1 MQLCGAR
8 FPDHTRHATC
18 EERTQEA
25 GDRRSHRRCARYS
38 QMNDDTIACKQE
50 PGQCIENKHAHA
62 KSERTIMRSSLNVK
76 IHRQIQQQQST
87 TWLIHTGTQRISEIQ
102 EGGAGAIAAR
112 PRQAT
117 TSCSCQTAL
126 RPPGG
131 ASRALHMFVSILPI
145 DAYVEQCTGN
155 QSPPRPAR
163 VEADYGTACRP
174 RAPRASDT
182 RASRLA
188 SACRRRTTCSAAS
201 IAFSSRCAVAGSTA
215 RRYRAVSSSV
225 KRGDGGQRC
234 SRKPQR
240 RDGERRTRGF
250 NSPHT
255 RRMHVLARGIPTFSP
270 RHLVLT
276 QEP

>member
-1 MQLCGAR
+1 MQ
-8 FPDHTRHATC
+8 TRT
-18 EERTQEA
+18 RTVY
-25 GDRRSHRRCARYS
+25 R
-38 QMNDDTIACKQE
+38 KQ
-50 PGQCIENKHAHA
+50 
-62 KSERTIMRSSLNVK
+62 T
-76 IHRQIQQQQST
+76 
-87 TWLIHTGTQRISEIQ
+87 
-102 EGGAGAIAAR
+102 R
-112 PRQAT
+112 PRQKRTNYYAIISQRQDTPTDTTTTVYDVANPHRYAT
-117 TSCSCQTAL
+117 HLGNPRGWGRCYRRSPTAGHNVL
-126 RPPGG
+126 LLPDGPAAARWRLPRSSHVRLYFANRCIRRTVYGQP
-131 ASRALHMFVSILPI
+131 VS
-145 DAYVEQCTGN
+145 
-155 QSPPRPAR
+155 PRPAR
-163 VEADYGTACRP
+163 VEAGYGTACRP

-240 RDGERRTRGF
+240 QDGERRTRGF

-255 RRMHVLARGIPTFSP
+255 RGMHVLARGIPTFSP

-276 QEP
+276 QEL